1 MKFPRPDSNSVSG
14 IFLRRGIRTHPDRRP
29 HEDNYKPIRE
39 GVGQMGEG
47 DQKIW
52 NGLITSLSK
61 FWGCNVQHGNCSW
74 QYCTVY
80 LKVTKRVNLKSSY
93 HKKKYVTVWGDIC
106 WLQLFGNHFLVYA
119 CMYSKLLQSRPSL
132 CDPVDCS
139 LPGSSVQG
147 ILQVRILEWVAM
159 SFSRGS
165 SQSRNQTHISYISFI
180 GRQVIH
186 H

>member
-1 MKFPRPDSNSVSG
+1 MGILATAGTLHENSE
-14 IFLRRGIRTHPDRRP
+14 RTFCRLTC
-29 HEDNYKPIRE
+29 
-39 GVGQMGEG
+39 EG

-52 NGLITSLSK
+52 SGLITSLSK
-61 FWGCNVQHGNCSW
+61 FWGCNVQHGDCSW

-80 LKVTKRVNLKSSY
+80 LKVTKRVNLISSY
-93 HKKKYVTVWGDIC
+93 HKKKIVTVWGDIC

-132 CDPVDCS
+132 CDPMDCS
-139 LPGSSVQG
+139 SSVQG
-147 ILQVRILEWVAM
+147 ILQVRILEWIAM